1 MNTWSDRKKTFRLL
15 NRVRFQHPDMPI
27 FADVSIVR
35 SSKRFAKKSSSV
47 MDGGA
52 NHFKPMGT
60 NVPIPTYTIQ
70 ESGVFNNIETY
81 EIELEIDNS
90 KVGNGTMYNTP
101 EKIMDVLRNCIR
113 IVLCGIQQCFYPISF
128 TERDTVLNSYMKTI
142 RGDKDYEYK
151 KINMNDKRTLFS
163 NFVFIGPGSITLQRE
178 HILPKKEGS
187 QYGNVLEHYT
197 ITDKADGERKL
208 LFIHEDGRIYLIDNN
223 LWQSKYMPGWNAD
236 LTTECVEI
244 INTSP
249 ICDEW
254 INEPVMII
262 QRDTFANFF
271 HDSEDFFDVF
281 LGMAILDWSKKDTQF
296 FLTDLYPRGPFWD
309 LWSKVFTSNN
319 KDRKTMTSWDLKLKY
334 GNSIVDKNDILDQIS
349 KKKRQINDL

>member
-1 MNTWSDRKKTFRLL
+1 MNVGYFGND
-15 NRVRFQHPDMPI
+15 
-27 FADVSIVR
+27 IVMN
-35 SSKRFAKKSSSV
+35 SV
-47 MDGGA
+47 VENYVHTHHNQQPYVKFPKGFIKA
-52 NHFKPMGT
+52 N
-60 NVPIPTYTIQ
+60 
-70 ESGVFNNIETY
+70 
-81 EIELEIDNS
+81 
-90 KVGNGTMYNTP
+90 
-101 EKIMDVLRNCIR
+101 C
-113 IVLCGIQQCFYPISF
+113 
-128 TERDTVLNSYMKTI
+128 
-142 RGDKDYEYK
+142 
-151 KINMNDKRTLFS
+151 
-163 NFVFIGPGSITLQRE
+163 
-178 HILPKKEGS
+178 
-187 QYGNVLEHYT
+187 
-197 ITDKADGERKL
+197 
-208 LFIHEDGRIYLIDNN
+208 LIDNN

-334 GNSIVDKNDILDQIS
+334 GNNINKNICF
-349 KKKRQINDL
+349 KDLAIGIYGPAAPITVAS